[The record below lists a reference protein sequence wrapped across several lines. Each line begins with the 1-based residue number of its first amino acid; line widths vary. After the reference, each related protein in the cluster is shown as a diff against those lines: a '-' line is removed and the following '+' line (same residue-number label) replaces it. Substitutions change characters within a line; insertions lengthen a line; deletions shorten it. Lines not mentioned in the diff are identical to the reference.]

1 LRLIAAASALI
12 LAGAAISGA
21 ANAANA
27 GARDVQQ
34 TASAELGVDTREH
47 IRALESSDFAA
58 RERAAAALSE
68 RAASGDPKAIAALI
82 PLLHDPN
89 SKIRYHADWGLA
101 RAGAPAVPGL
111 LAEFRARDDDAGRA
125 RVAGAL
131 GRIGLAAAA
140 AIPDLRTALADP
152 DSSAAGQAA
161 YALGRMRARE
171 AVPDLVRA
179 YSAARRTSRQRQIAR
194 ALRAIG
200 SDQGVRSAKEQLV
213 AALEGDLAARDA
225 AARSAAVAYADA
237 LYRAVRGD
245 KDGDFPNKASLRALI
260 PGLVAE
266 LDDPDPERAL
276 AAARAL
282 ELAGRDGA
290 PATASLQRML
300 DDPRTRHQAIKTLR
314 VIGSAEAARIVE
326 NRVALDGI
334 EKRIRTDYSVSD
346 HQGRTWL
353 TPFRVAGSARDG
365 MRLSARFLYPSREP
379 QRPRHVV
386 IGLEST
392 SLQVRFETVRELT
405 WVADGRMIRMAGLE
419 RSWSRGQNGGVIE
432 QLSGMLPVG
441 EFLAIATA
449 QTLRARIGP
458 LEFAVAEPDLIAL
471 RHFAERIPAAAPAA
485 RHP

>member
-111 LAEFRARDDDAGRA
+111 LAEFRARDDDA
-125 RVAGAL
+125 
-131 GRIGLAAAA
+131 
-140 AIPDLRTALADP
+140 DLRTALADP

-405 WVADGRMIRMAGLE
+405 WVADGRVIRMAGLE